1 MSRIVVVLLAVCC
14 AWPVHAQTLYV
25 TDRLAIA
32 VHERPGRDAPVV
44 TVVTSDTPVER
55 LARQGAFSRVRLPDD
70 TTGWVEDIYLS
81 ATPTAA
87 VRLATLRAQG
97 PVAAPPPPAPRA
109 GYGALIAG
117 IIAALACGAGGFA
130 VGHTLRVR
138 HERARLHG
146 LRL

>member
-14 AWPVHAQTLYV
+14 ALPARAQTLYV

-44 TVVTSDTPVER
+44 TLVTSDTPVER

-81 ATPTAA
+81 AAPTAA
-87 VRLATLRAQG
+87 VRLAALRAQG
-97 PVAAPPPPAPRA
+97 PVAAPPPPPRA

-117 IIAALACGAGGFA
+117 IIAALAFGAGGFA
-130 VGHTLRVR
+130 AGYALRVR